1 LQAGDTFCGLPPGG
15 CPIGPADDLRAIR
28 KWSQNAPMD
37 HEKLR
42 AWWWHRQGLDG
53 RLAGVGPATVLADTG
68 WARSVGGANPYL
80 TLFARA
86 GTARAAVDEAVARL
100 EIHELP
106 AARGCTYV
114 VPAADFALALQ
125 VGRTAPEADV
135 KMLGKLGVE
144 RSELDCLATAVLDL
158 LGPDR
163 AVDPMALKEE
173 LGTAVRNLGEEG
185 RRRGQSTTLP
195 ATLGL
200 LQAAGAIRRIPV
212 NGRLD
217 QQRYAYTRWISPTTG
232 LDDGTARNE
241 LARRYFAWTGPA
253 TLAHFRWFS
262 AFSAATA
269 KLAVVGLD
277 LVDVGEGMLL
287 PAADLPAYE
296 TYERPAEPRYN
307 LLAGIDALV
316 LLRRDLAA
324 LTNLADQAR
333 QLPGGRSTERVG
345 GITDLPDHAIVDRGR
360 LVGLWQ
366 FDVEV
371 GQVVWWTFEPADDA
385 LRSEVLRTEEY
396 LREQLGDARSFS
408 LDSPKSRAPR
418 ISALRT
424 AAR

>member
-1 LQAGDTFCGLPPGG
+1 
-15 CPIGPADDLRAIR
+15 
-28 KWSQNAPMD
+28 MD
-37 HEKLR
+37 HAKLR

-53 RLAGVGPATVLADTG
+53 RLLGLDPAAVLARTG

-86 GTARAAVDEAVARL
+86 GTSRAATDEAVARL
-100 EIHELP
+100 TIHELP

-114 VPAADFALALQ
+114 VPATDFALALQ

-135 KMLGKLGVE
+135 KTLGKLGVE
-144 RSELDCLATAVLDL
+144 RAELDFLGTAVLDV
-158 LGPDR
+158 LGADR
-163 AVDPMALKEE
+163 ALDPISLKEE
-173 LGTAVRNLGEEG
+173 LGSAVRNLGEEG
-185 RRRGQSTTLP
+185 RRRGQATTLP

-200 LQAAGAIRRIPV
+200 LQAAGAIRRVPV

-217 QQRYAYTRWISPTTG
+217 QQRYAYTRWVSPSTG
-232 LDDGTARNE
+232 VDDGTARTE

-253 TLAHFRWFS
+253 SLAHFRWFS

-269 KLAVVGLD
+269 KVAVAGLG
-277 LVDVGEGMLL
+277 LVDVGGGLLML
-287 PAADLPAYE
+287 PDDVAAFEA
-296 TYERPAEPRYN
+296 YERPETPRYS
-307 LLAGIDALV
+307 LLAGIDALL

-324 LTNLADQAR
+324 LVDPADASR
-333 QLPGGRSTERVG
+333 PLPGGRTAERVG
-345 GITDLPDHAIVDRGR
+345 SVVDLPDHAIVDRGR

-366 FDVEV
+366 YDSEV

-385 LRSEVLRTEEY
+385 LRGAVLATEEY

-418 ISALRT
+418 ITALRT